1 MHNLYRGKKVAQ
13 NVGYVHTSAIKKIPP
28 KNYHPSGE
36 FLPNLVTLLRNKA
49 YVVAAFKLGAY
60 SFILLEM

>member
-1 MHNLYRGKKVAQ
+1 MWAMYI
-13 NVGYVHTSAIKKIPP
+13 HTSAIKKIP
-28 KNYHPSGE
+28 KENYHPSGE